1 MLCYSLSTSSS
12 MPHSSSM
19 VTHASIGNAISLLL
33 MARCSSRAF
42 PYDGFSIQASET
54 HHDGHYKDITM
65 QSPKCNRKKF
75 TDRPPPPHHTLESHH
90 LTKLVR
96 LDIKVEV
103 ESLTLV
109 SFDLWQHTLQNLQR
123 LPVILRLNLYELQ
136 QDQ

>member
-1 MLCYSLSTSSS
+1 MQQKEVYWQTS
-12 MPHSSSM
+12 PPTP
-19 VTHASIGNAISLLL
+19 TH
-33 MARCSSRAF
+33 
-42 PYDGFSIQASET
+42 T
-54 HHDGHYKDITM
+54 HT
-65 QSPKCNRKKF
+65 
-75 TDRPPPPHHTLESHH
+75 HTLESHH

-96 LDIKVEV
+96 SDIKVEV